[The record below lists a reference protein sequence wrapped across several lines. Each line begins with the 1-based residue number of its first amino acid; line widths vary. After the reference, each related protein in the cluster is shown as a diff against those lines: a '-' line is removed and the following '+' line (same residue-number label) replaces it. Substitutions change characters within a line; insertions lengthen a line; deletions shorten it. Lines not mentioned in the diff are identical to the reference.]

1 MGSQGRDTRNEA
13 YVAYRAELVRYATP
27 ILGSREDAEDI
38 VQEAFV
44 RFVPEAA
51 DEPSRLKSYLYR
63 IVRNLAFDT
72 RRRRRLEARG
82 HPDDTPWW
90 GLPQNHDTPEEQVLL
105 CDRVRQVEAVME
117 MMPTQKRIALEMHR
131 FGGYRIEEIARH
143 LGVSTSSAHRLIQS
157 GLAELLK
164 KIL

>member
-1 MGSQGRDTRNEA
+1 MGTRGNDTRYET

-51 DEPSRLKSYLYR
+51 QSPLRLRAYLYR
-63 IVRNLAFDT
+63 IVRNLAFDS
-72 RRRRRLEARG
+72 RRRRQLEARG

-90 GLPQNHDTPEEQVLL
+90 GLPQGHETPEAKALL
-105 CDRVRQVEAVME
+105 CDRIRQVEAILAT
-117 MMPTQKRIALEMHR
+117 MPPQKRLALEMHR

-143 LGVSTSSAHRLIQS
+143 IGVSTSSAHRLVQS
-157 GLAELLK
+157 GLAELVEKML
-164 KIL
+164 

>member
-1 MGSQGRDTRNEA
+1 MGIRGNDRRYET

-27 ILGSREDAEDI
+27 ILGSRDDAEDV

-51 DEPSRLKSYLYR
+51 ESPLRLKAYLYR

-72 RRRRRLEARG
+72 RRRRQLERRG

-90 GLPQNHDTPEEQVLL
+90 GLPQGHETPEEQTVLG
-105 CDRVRQVEAVME
+105 DYVRQVEAILAT
-117 MMPTQKRIALEMHR
+117 MPAQKRTALEMHR

-143 LGVSTSSAHRLIQS
+143 IGVSTSNAHRLIQS
-157 GLAELLK
+157 GLAELAGK
-164 KIL
+164 MR

>member
-1 MGSQGRDTRNEA
+1 MGIQGNDTRYETYA
-13 YVAYRAELVRYATP
+13 AYRAELVRYATP
-27 ILGSREDAEDI
+27 IIGSREDAEDI

-51 DEPSRLKSYLYR
+51 QSPSRLKSYLYR

-90 GLPQNHDTPEEQVLL
+90 GLPQGHETPEQQALL
-105 CDRVRQVEAVME
+105 CDHIRQVEAILAT
-117 MMPTQKRIALEMHR
+117 MPAQKRIALEMHR

-143 LGVSTSSAHRLIQS
+143 LGVSTSGAHRLIQS
-157 GLAELLK
+157 GLAELLARMP
-164 KIL
+164 

>member
-1 MGSQGRDTRNEA
+1 MGIQGNDTRYET
-13 YVAYRAELVRYATP
+13 YVAYRADLVRYATP
-27 ILGSREDAEDI
+27 IIGSREDAEDI

-51 DEPSRLKSYLYR
+51 QSPSRLKSYLYR

-90 GLPQNHDTPEEQVLL
+90 GLPQEHETPEQQALL
-105 CDRVRQVEAVME
+105 CDHIRQVETILATI
-117 MMPTQKRIALEMHR
+117 PAQKRIALEMHR

-143 LGVSTSSAHRLIQS
+143 LGVSTSGAHRLIQS
-157 GLAELLK
+157 GLAELLARMP
-164 KIL
+164 